1 MKKAWISVLLVAA
14 MVMGFTGCAQKET
27 ALTPVRL
34 NEVVHSIFYA
44 PQYVAMELGYFEEE
58 GLDITLN
65 VGQGADK
72 SMTALLSGSADIAL
86 LGMEAGIYIHQEGKE
101 NGAVPFAQ
109 LTQRAGNFLLAR
121 EEDPDFQWSDL
132 KSHSIIGG
140 RSGGMPQMILEYILK
155 ENGLDPE
162 KDVDLITNLSFTSTA
177 SAFAAGEGDYTVE
190 FEPVATTL
198 EEQGTGHIVAS
209 LGEGSGYVPYTVY
222 MTTPEYLAEHPD
234 VVQGF
239 TNAIYRA
246 QLYIQSHSAE
256 EIAALCQPYFEENSL
271 ETLTTIIDRYQSQ
284 DTWTK
289 TPAFSQDAFDNI
301 QTIMAESG
309 ELTAPLDFTTFI
321 DQSFALK
328 AVETITAE

>member
-1 MKKAWISVLLVAA
+1 
-14 MVMGFTGCAQKET
+14 
-27 ALTPVRL
+27 
-34 NEVVHSIFYA
+34 
-44 PQYVAMELGYFEEE
+44 
-58 GLDITLN
+58 
-65 VGQGADK
+65 
-72 SMTALLSGSADIAL
+72 
-86 LGMEAGIYIHQEGKE
+86 
-101 NGAVPFAQ
+101 
-109 LTQRAGNFLLAR
+109 
-121 EEDPDFQWSDL
+121 
-132 KSHSIIGG
+132 
-140 RSGGMPQMILEYILK
+140 
-155 ENGLDPE
+155 
-162 KDVDLITNLSFTSTA
+162 
-177 SAFAAGEGDYTVE
+177 
-190 FEPVATTL
+190 
-198 EEQGTGHIVAS
+198 
-209 LGEGSGYVPYTVY
+209 